1 MGASSKV
8 NVKVVLVIGVT
19 PTNPVVIAKP
29 SPEEAACCFIA
40 YKPGVP
46 VEVLI
51 SDAIGSLTRTCI
63 TSPNQFFTFV
73 SLGSKS

>member
-1 MGASSKV
+1 M
-8 NVKVVLVIGVT
+8 LVIVA
-19 PTNPVVIAKP
+19 PVHAEIANP
-29 SPEEAACCFIA
+29 SPVLGEYCDFIA

-51 SDAIGSLTRTCI
+51 SDAIGSLTKTCI